1 MVKKI
6 KRWCVHTFTTPW
18 RWQKSFPQSTLT
30 AIERAIQQSESQHS
44 GELRFVVEN
53 SLAAQFIWQGLTSW
67 QRALE
72 VFSSLRV
79 WDTEEN
85 CGVLIYLLLAERTV
99 HIVADRGINKR
110 VTQAQWDEIAQTM
123 QTEFRLRHFQ
133 SGALMGI
140 EAISSLLVSHF
151 PATTHKI
158 NQLPD
163 TPVILH

>member
-6 KRWCVHTFTTPW
+6 KRWCVHAFTTPW
-18 RWQKSFPQSTLT
+18 RWQKSFPQPTLT
-30 AIERAIQQSESQHS
+30 AIELAIQQSESQHS

-53 SLAAQFIWQGLTSW
+53 SLAARFIWQGLSSW

-72 VFSSLRV
+72 LFANLRV

-123 QTEFRLRHFQ
+123 QNAFRRGNFQ
-133 SGALMGI
+133 DGALVGI
-140 EAISSLLVSHF
+140 AAITTLLISHF
-151 PATTHKI
+151 PVTANKI